1 MRILQVISTLN
12 PDFGGP
18 PEGVGQICRS
28 LGGLD
33 IPVDVATLDTPE
45 TKWGGEFVVFRLGP
59 GRWGR
64 YGYSER
70 LPEWL
75 RANAHH
81 YDAVIVH
88 GLWQHHGLATRNA
101 LRGTG
106 VPYYVFPHGMLD
118 PWFKHQY
125 PLKHL
130 KKQMYWQCAE
140 HRVLR
145 DAQAVLFTTEEE
157 RQLAQQTFGAFQINE
172 AIVGYGISDPPRTER
187 AELRGAFLRSFPEL
201 RDKRIVLFLA
211 RLHLKKGCDLLV
223 DAFAAVAHR
232 DAALQLV
239 MAGPDPEG
247 YRAQLERQAEQRGI
261 ASRISWTGMIK
272 GDVKWGAYNSAE
284 VFILPSHQENF
295 GVSVAEALAC
305 RVPVLI
311 SNKVN
316 IWREIAAENAGLV
329 ADDTLEGTTGLLS
342 KWLDLS
348 ALERERMGQNGLACF
363 RKHFHVDSTTDR
375 LMTTIRAHRCTPQ
388 HISAA

>member
-1 MRILQVISTLN
+1 MRILQVIATMN

-18 PEGVGQICRS
+18 PEGAGQIGRS
-28 LGGLD
+28 LGALGIAAD
-33 IPVDVATLDTPE
+33 IATLDTPD
-45 TKWGGEFVVFRLGP
+45 TRWGGEFVMFRLGP
-59 GRWGR
+59 GRWGN

-70 LPEWL
+70 LPAWL
-75 RANAHH
+75 RANAHR

-88 GLWQHHGLATRNA
+88 GLWQHHGLATRRA

-118 PWFKHQY
+118 PWFKRQY

-130 KKQMYWQCAE
+130 KKQLYWPAE
-140 HRVLR
+140 CRVLR

-157 RQLAQQTFGAFQINE
+157 RQLAQQTFGSFRANE
-172 AIVGYGISDPPRTER
+172 AVVGYGISDPPRGER
-187 AELRGAFLRSFPEL
+187 AELRATFLRNFPEL
-201 RDKRIVLFLA
+201 QDKRIVLFLA
-211 RLHLKKGCDLLV
+211 RMHLKKGCDLLI

-232 DAALQLV
+232 DPALHLV
-239 MAGPDPEG
+239 MAGPDQEG
-247 YRAQLERQAEQRGI
+247 YRAELVRQAELRGI
-261 ASRISWTGMIK
+261 ASRICWTGMIK

-295 GVSVAEALAC
+295 GVSVVEALAC

-316 IWREIAAENAGLV
+316 IWREIVAEGAGIV
-329 ADDTLEGTTGLLS
+329 ADDTLDGTTGLLS

-348 ALERERMGQNGLACF
+348 ALERERMGHNGLACF
-363 RKHFHVDSTTDR
+363 KKHFHVDSTTDR